1 MTTEEERA
9 KLKPLTCNWM
19 NSCAKGNFAWGLA
32 LEEHLQY
39 PCQYLLHGAAEEMV
53 SVSFISCVQPYE
65 RFLLGDLII

>member
-1 MTTEEERA
+1 M
-9 KLKPLTCNWM
+9 
-19 NSCAKGNFAWGLA
+19 
-32 LEEHLQY
+32 QY